1 MLLNFLACHIC
12 MCYLFS
18 AVCWRTDLQPVEL
31 GYDTDLVG
39 SVAVLSVILWH
50 EISNFGDMN

>member
-1 MLLNFLACHIC
+1 